1 MIKLLQGHWVDVLNT
16 LPDKSVHCCVTS
28 PPYWGLRSYLPEG
41 HPLKPL
47 ELGQEKTPDEYVAKL
62 VAGFREVRR
71 VLRDDGTLWV
81 NLGDSYARQA
91 GDDSLK
97 DADSGMKTGR
107 TGNAPALFK
116 TGNNKPPPGLKP
128 KDLVGI
134 PWLTAF
140 ALRSDS
146 WYLRSEITWC
156 KKSCMPESVE
166 DRPTNATEKIFLFAK
181 SERYFYDSMAVRNPY
196 SESTLPQVGQKYNG
210 NGQKDY
216 LEAGVQNPSDTKR
229 RIIES
234 LERNEGS
241 NLRNFWLLGPE
252 PYRGAHFATFPTEI
266 PRRAILL
273 GTSAKGCCPKCWA
286 PWGRKTEVVGTQK
299 MKWGTSGD
307 DEVDVRLD
315 AMSGGIRMPALR
327 DGTVQIRRTLGW
339 QPTCDCGCPD
349 VAPCT
354 VLDPFGGSGT
364 TGEVAIE
371 LGRNAILIDLNPDCI
386 ELQEQRTSVTP
397 GLLLC

>member
-1 MIKLLQGHWVDVLNT
+1 MIKLLQGHWIDVLRT
-16 LPDKSVHCCVTS
+16 LPDRSVHMCVTS

-41 HPLKPL
+41 HPLKPF
-47 ELGQEKTPDEYVAKL
+47 ELGQEKTPEEYVAKL
-62 VAGFREVRR
+62 VEGFREVRR
-71 VLRDDGTLWV
+71 ILRDDGVLFL
-81 NLGDSYARQA
+81 NLGDTYNSIGHKKSNSGYGTTGLA
-91 GDDSLK
+91 GGIAQEHTPLHRENTDPDLK
-97 DADSGMKTGR
+97 H
-107 TGNAPALFK
+107 
-116 TGNNKPPPGLKP
+116 

-134 PWLTAF
+134 PWRTAF
-140 ALRSDS
+140 ALQSDG

-156 KKSCMPESVE
+156 KKCGMPESVE
-166 DRPTNATEKIFLFAK
+166 DRPTNATEKIFLLSK
-181 SERYFYDSMAVRNPY
+181 NERYFYDSMAVRNPY

-252 PYRGAHFATFPTEI
+252 PYKGAHFATFPTEI

-273 GTSAKGCCPKCWA
+273 GTSAKGCCPKCVA
-286 PWGRKTEVVGTQK
+286 PWERKTEVVGTQK

-315 AMSGGIRMPALR
+315 VMSGGIRMPALR

-349 VAPCT
+349 VVPCT
-354 VLDPFGGSGT
+354 ILDCFGGSGT

-371 LGRNAILIDLNPDCI
+371 LGRNSVLIELNPDCI
-386 ELQEQRTSVTP
+386 ELQEQRTFVTP
-397 GLLLC
+397 GLPLC